1 MSDQSTAELEREA
14 EMQRARVA
22 DTAETIR
29 SKMTPGQLIDEF
41 TGMFA
46 GGDTSRALANLRAQ
60 IRDNPLPLTLV
71 GTGLAWLMLGHGAA
85 AEERPSRHN
94 GDARAGE
101 PWDRTMATGV
111 AGPDGDGGDGS
122 MLGKISSGMSSAAG
136 MAGSAAGSA
145 ADMAGSAAE
154 MAGSGYD
161 AAAGAI
167 GSARD
172 NLARAGASASSTI
185 GSMGARAQR
194 SAQDMFDREPLSL
207 AAIGLAV
214 GTVIGALLPSTE
226 IEDEQL
232 GPYRDKLGDK
242 AQDMLNQ
249 GIEGAKEVAA
259 ESYEAAKGEAD
270 RQGLTSGEG
279 ESMAE
284 RLGEVVTKAVDTA
297 ESATRDKLDT
307 RGLDTH

>member
-1 MSDQSTAELEREA
+1 
-14 EMQRARVA
+14 
-22 DTAETIR
+22 
-29 SKMTPGQLIDEF
+29 
-41 TGMFA
+41 
-46 GGDTSRALANLRAQ
+46 
-60 IRDNPLPLTLV
+60 
-71 GTGLAWLMLGHGAA
+71 
-85 AEERPSRHN
+85 
-94 GDARAGE
+94 
-101 PWDRTMATGV
+101 
-111 AGPDGDGGDGS
+111 
-122 MLGKISSGMSSAAG
+122 
-136 MAGSAAGSA
+136 
-145 ADMAGSAAE
+145 
-154 MAGSGYD
+154 
-161 AAAGAI
+161 
-167 GSARD
+167 
-172 NLARAGASASSTI
+172 
-185 GSMGARAQR
+185 
-194 SAQDMFDREPLSL
+194 L

-259 ESYEAAKGEAD
+259 ETYEAAKGEAD